1 MSNPFLKAKRLGPP
15 KQHAAFRRAKY
26 PEIWTMD
33 VDALK
38 HLYSITDDKY
48 KKCAITRAINEKL
61 GIKII
66 KPTEKQ
72 EIARKLNYLTFI
84 SSGYK
89 KQLLA
94 GIKELDSHLPEM
106 LRTDRDSQLF
116 TAMAK
121 LKVLQQHI
129 EQLMLYI
136 EQINKPEAGTRKRP
150 AKRGTAWK
158 QAEKQLSKGYNHD
171 NQKP

>member
-1 MSNPFLKAKRLGPP
+1 MSNPFLEAKRIGQP
-15 KQHAAFRRAKY
+15 KQHAAFRRTKY
-26 PEIWTMD
+26 PELWKMD
-33 VDALK
+33 VDDLK
-38 HLYSITDDKY
+38 HLYSITEDKH

-66 KPTEKQ
+66 RPTKRQ

-89 KQLLA
+89 KQLLV
-94 GIKELDSHLPEM
+94 GLKELDEHLPKM

-116 TAMAK
+116 TVVAK
-121 LKVLQQHI
+121 LKVLQQHT

-136 EQINKPEAGTRKRP
+136 EQINKPEDGPRKRP

-158 QAEKQLSKGYNHD
+158 QAENQLSKGHNHD
-171 NQKP
+171 TEKP

>member
-1 MSNPFLKAKRLGPP
+1 MSNPFLVAKRLGPP
-15 KQHAAFRRAKY
+15 KQHAAFRRTKY
-26 PEIWTMD
+26 PEIWKMD

-61 GIKII
+61 GLKII
-66 KPTEKQ
+66 RPTEKQ
-72 EIARKLNYLTFI
+72 VIARKLNYLTFI
-84 SSGYK
+84 SCGYN
-89 KQLLA
+89 KQLLV
-94 GIKELDSHLPEM
+94 GMDGLDAHLPKM

-116 TAMAK
+116 TVMAK

-136 EQINKPEAGTRKRP
+136 EQINKPEDGPRKRP
-150 AKRGTAWK
+150 SKRGAAWK
-158 QAEKQLSKGYNHD
+158 QADNTGHNHD